1 MLGRVNKPTVTEF
14 AGETV
19 SVIVKVL
26 GVDDVAAGCVIDE
39 ALKTVDAFNDAVGVI
54 VILGVVVEVILGVVV
69 EVILGVMVE
78 VILGVMVE
86 FILAV
91 VTELVVIVVLS
102 IGVEVV
108 DVEQESAL
116 TNVTLRKAVAV
127 FSKEGAVTLLSKQ
140 STRR

>member
-1 MLGRVNKPTVTEF
+1 MLGGVDGPTETEF
-14 AGETV
+14 AGEPVTV
-19 SVIVKVL
+19 FVEVL
-26 GVDDVAAGCVIDE
+26 GVDDVAAGCPIDE
-39 ALKTVDAFNDAVGVI
+39 ALKTVDAFNDGVGVI

-69 EVILGVMVE
+69 
-78 VILGVMVE
+78 
-86 FILAV
+86 
-91 VTELVVIVVLS
+91 ELVVIVVLS

-116 TNVTLRKAVAV
+116 TNVTFRKAVAV